1 MILKDRSVY
10 VNQKNKN
17 KKCVGPINY
26 KEKLRKEMKRF
37 KDKAQAVKVSFITD
51 YNVTGIWLGVM
62 LE

>member
-26 KEKLRKEMKRF
+26 KEKIAEGNET
-37 KDKAQAVKVSFITD
+37 I
-51 YNVTGIWLGVM
+51 
-62 LE
+62 